1 MALDHSP
8 SAEGSGLDPD
18 TSLSEPVPHATVL
31 HRFVTFYSGETQ
43 YAIPA
48 TAVAEITGHLT
59 PIGLPDSPTSLS
71 GIAPHRGDIL
81 AIVDTGTL
89 SGRVAELAKRKT
101 IVLRPLGDKVELP
114 VAFNVDRI
122 GEILQLGASQ
132 ITLSTA
138 GDALAEFE
146 AAGLDHSVLIIDP
159 SRIVDLLAT

>member
-8 SAEGSGLDPD
+8 SAEGSGPDPD
-18 TSLSEPVPHATVL
+18 TSLSEPIPHATVL

-48 TAVAEITGHLT
+48 TAVAEVTGHLT
-59 PIGLPDSPTSLS
+59 PIGLPDSPISLS

-81 AIVDTGTL
+81 AIVETGTS
-89 SGRVAELAKRKT
+89 SGRVAEPAKRKT
-101 IVLRPLGDKVELP
+101 IILRPIGDNVELP

-122 GEILQLGASQ
+122 GEILQIGASQ

-146 AAGLDHSVLIIDP
+146 VAGMDHPVLIVEP
-159 SRIVDLLAT
+159 SRIVDLLAS